1 MLQAVLFDLDGTL
14 IDSAPGLG
22 LALNLVLKEEGRP
35 IVPLTQLYSYISNG
49 AKGLLELG
57 LGKKAESIADFERMR
72 QRFLIHYEK
81 VATYQCTLFVG
92 IGQLLNNIIR
102 HHLSWGIVTNKRQK
116 YTNLMLPTLRF
127 PCAPQVVVC
136 GDTTAQS
143 KPSAMPLLHAAQ
155 QLKIPTKSI
164 LYVGDA
170 QKDILA
176 GHKAGMRTAVVSW
189 GYLDQ
194 DKNYCSL
201 WNADYTAA
209 STQELWIHIKHLL
222 AKKN

>member
-14 IDSAPGLG
+14 VDSAPGLG

-116 YTNLMLPTLRF
+116 YTNLRNIPTLCY
-127 PCAPQVVVC
+127 PLC
-136 GDTTAQS
+136 GFLA
-143 KPSAMPLLHAAQ
+143 LH
-155 QLKIPTKSI
+155 K
-164 LYVGDA
+164 
-170 QKDILA
+170 
-176 GHKAGMRTAVVSW
+176 W
-189 GYLDQ
+189 
-194 DKNYCSL
+194 
-201 WNADYTAA
+201 
-209 STQELWIHIKHLL
+209 
-222 AKKN
+222 

>member
-14 IDSAPGLG
+14 VDSAPGLG
-22 LALNLVLKEEGRP
+22 LALNLVLQEEGRP
-35 IVPLTQLYSYISNG
+35 TVPLKQLYSYISDG
-49 AKGLLELG
+49 AKGLLEFG
-57 LGKKAESIADFERMR
+57 LRQKTESTADFERMR
-72 QRFLIHYEK
+72 QRFLIHYEQ
-81 VATYQCTLFVG
+81 VITYQCALFPG
-92 IGQLLNNIIR
+92 IEQLLENIIK
-102 HHLSWGIVTNKRQK
+102 HHLSWGIVTNKYEK
-116 YTNLMLPTLRF
+116 YTNLMLSALQF
-127 PCAPQVVVC
+127 PSTPQVVVC